1 MFYATS
7 TSRLILRIRQARTT
21 EFRESHD
28 SQIDTELDI
37 LEEIQAELDYVMNVP
52 SDKRLSKHPMHAL
65 RIVKLCIGKDELLSK
80 VFYKLRVKNYLT
92 LSMAVSTLKRQH
104 VTTRWY
110 SKAHK
115 GF

>member
-1 MFYATS
+1 MLYATI

-52 SDKRLSKHPMHAL
+52 SDKRLLEASDARFAYCEAMHRKGRASL
-65 RIVKLCIGKDELLSK
+65 EGFLQATREELSNLVYGGGS
-80 VFYKLRVKNYLT
+80 
-92 LSMAVSTLKRQH
+92 QH
-104 VTTRWY
+104 
-110 SKAHK
+110 
-115 GF
+115 